1 MRCFRI
7 PATGTFPPR
16 FLARNRRSL
25 ANVRQGRI
33 YEKVFFLKIM
43 GRYNRSIP
51 SQRLPKTILNR
62 LQGCFLAVLDHF
74 PAFSTVNVPA
84 CVTVTSRLLFT
95 GLEEMWYD
103 KACAGIGEACRILT
117 AAFDGRQN
125 CRVPAVLV

>member
-1 MRCFRI
+1 
-7 PATGTFPPR
+7 
-16 FLARNRRSL
+16 
-25 ANVRQGRI
+25 
-33 YEKVFFLKIM
+33 M

-125 CRVPAVLV
+125 CCVPAVLV